1 METREEVIGTRAL
14 EKPMAIEEIP
24 SQTSVSVAVPGRRL
38 FRLGW
43 VFLLVGLAIYAI
55 QLFALK
61 QYVVPWYAP
70 ILATIGVAGMLV
82 AVVRHWTVWRL
93 VGLAVCLLLTAGEWL
108 FLTVVTPAPRYA
120 GPGIGD
126 PLPNFSAIDPS
137 GAAVTRNNLLGR
149 PTVLLFFRG
158 HW

>member
-1 METREEVIGTRAL
+1 
-14 EKPMAIEEIP
+14 MAIEEIP
-24 SQTSVSVAVPGRRL
+24 SATSSAASAPGRRL

-43 VFLLVGLAIYAI
+43 ILLLAGLAIYAI

-70 ILATIGVAGMLV
+70 ILATIAVAGMLV

-93 VGLAVCLLLTAGEWL
+93 VGLVVCLLVMAGEWL
-108 FLTVVTPAPRYA
+108 FLTVGTPAPAYQ
-120 GPGIGD
+120 GPGIGQ
-126 PLPNFSAIDPS
+126 PLPEFSAIDPN
-137 GAAVTRNNLLGR
+137 GAPVMRNNLLGR